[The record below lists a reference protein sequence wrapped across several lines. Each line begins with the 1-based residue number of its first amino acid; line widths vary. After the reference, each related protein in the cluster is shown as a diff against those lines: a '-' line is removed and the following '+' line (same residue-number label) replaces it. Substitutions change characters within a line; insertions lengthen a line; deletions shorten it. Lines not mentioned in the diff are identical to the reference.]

1 MRNQG
6 IGSLLME
13 EAERYAKKSN
23 YDGIDLFVTENNITA
38 VNFYQKNGYQI
49 ERYLLKKDIH

>member
-1 MRNQG
+1 
-6 IGSLLME
+6 ME